1 MEERIILTGEP
12 ICDVIPTCDT
22 MPMVSPN
29 ECPQCTCGECN
40 NDISMED
47 AVHDKFIDLATI
59 LQESVLYSW
68 KMHLKAKK
76 YSVHM
81 ILEEYYEEALDII
94 DGLIEQYQGICK
106 CDIVKCDV
114 RNNTVGGDDPISYF
128 TNLKNYVSDFTNDS
142 SNFNDRTFEIKS
154 DIDDL
159 LRLIDS
165 TLYATVKT
173 FSTLLSER
181 FLINSSL
188 LSLYFSSVKC
198 AWVSI
203 NI

>member
-1 MEERIILTGEP
+1 MEDKIILTGDP
-12 ICDVIPTCDT
+12 ICGVLSGEIPLVT
-22 MPMVSPN
+22 PN
-29 ECPQCTCGECN
+29 ECPQCTCGECD
-40 NDISMED
+40 NDMPMED
-47 AVHDKFIDLATI
+47 GVHDKFIDLATI

-81 ILEEYYEEALDII
+81 ILEEYYEEAFDII
-94 DGLIEQYQGICK
+94 DGLIEHYQGICK

-128 TNLKNYVSDFTNDS
+128 TNLKNYVSDFSNDS

-165 TLYATVKT
+165 TLYK
-173 FSTLLSER
+173 LSNLTE
-181 FLINSSL
+181 S
-188 LSLYFSSVKC
+188 
-198 AWVSI
+198 
-203 NI
+203 NIKSFDAFVYENLK